1 MSQVAGAMPLREQ
14 QRAFTRSRLIA
25 AGRQVFAARGY
36 PDTTVDDIAR
46 EAGASR
52 ATFYLHFKSK
62 SELAIALYDEALP
75 YAVSRYRALD
85 ALLVENGPRLPEQLY
100 AWLSE
105 WLDVWVDGAAA
116 SHALLQAGMLEQEVE
131 AHALHLSETF
141 IDSLEGYLGGMAK
154 RERTAAREQALILE
168 IMTQRIFSLASR
180 SRLPLE
186 GPTLLEILTR
196 MWFEVLVERK
206 PPGLAAANSGR

>member
-1 MSQVAGAMPLREQ
+1 MSQVSGAMPLREQ

-36 PDTTVDDIAR
+36 PDTTVDEIAR

-62 SELAIALYDEALP
+62 SELAIALYDEGLP

-85 ALLVENGPRLPEQLY
+85 ALLVESGPQLREQLS

-105 WLDVWVDGAAA
+105 WLHIWIDGAGA

-131 AHALHLSETF
+131 QHALHLSETF
-141 IDSLEGYLGGMAK
+141 IDSLEGYLGGMVK
-154 RERTAAREQALILE
+154 RERAAARQQALILE

-180 SRLPLE
+180 SQLPLD
-186 GPTLLEILTR
+186 GHTLLEILTR
-196 MWFEVLVERK
+196 MWYEVLVERK
-206 PPGLAAANSGR
+206 PPILPMARPSR